1 MFYISTVPGPWNPT
15 IVLTGIGR
23 CDNVRDRE
31 HLEAALDHA
40 ALVDA
45 LSEPTFYDYPVD
57 EVRFLQTHIS
67 SVFLTG
73 SFVYKLKKP
82 VNFGFLDY
90 STIELREQNCRAE
103 VALNRRLAPSVYV
116 DAVPIT
122 LDGDKATLNGDGEVI
137 DWVVVMREL
146 DGNLLGTEVLARG
159 ELTESHMDALV
170 DVLVPFYTSAAT
182 GEGIDNFGSVE
193 AVKFNTDE
201 NFSQTEAYVGKLVS
215 RDRFEHIR
223 DWTNSF
229 FAQHGELFERR
240 IAEGRTR
247 ESHGDLHL
255 RNIFFEDQ
263 PVIFDCIE
271 FNERLR
277 CGDVAVDIAFLA
289 MDLDFNGRQDLSKH
303 FIDRYVEV
311 SGDTELTEMLDF
323 YKCYRAYVRGKIACF
338 TSTDPA
344 LDGASK
350 RAQRN
355 LARRYFGLAY
365 EYAGGTRRPSLVV
378 LYGLMGTGKTSVA
391 RYLRE
396 SYGWH
401 VLSTDAVRKQ
411 ISGVGENTRVYVPYN
426 EGLYSPEMNAR
437 TYAEVCDRAENLLWG
452 GFSVIVD
459 GAFKRQSER
468 EPVIEAARRTRARLV
483 FIETTCGADEQHTR
497 LEGRQQHDTRSDGR
511 VELMEQQ
518 RGDFEPPN
526 PDAECYFHDIDT
538 SGPKS
543 ETQTKVEALL
553 RDESVL

>member
-1 MFYISTVPGPWNPT
+1 MRV
-15 IVLTGIGR
+15 
-23 CDNVRDRE
+23 
-31 HLEAALDHA
+31 EATLDHA
-40 ALVDA
+40 ALVEV
-45 LSEPTFYDYPVD
+45 LSDPSFYDHPVE

-73 SFVYKLKKP
+73 TRVYKLKKP
-82 VNFGFLDY
+82 MNFGFLDF
-90 STIELREQNCRAE
+90 STIELREKNCRAE
-103 VALNRRLAPSVYV
+103 VELNRRLAPSVYIE
-116 DAVPIT
+116 AVPIT
-122 LDGDKATLNGDGEVI
+122 MDGNRVTLDGEGDVV

-146 DGNLLGTEVLARG
+146 DGDLLGTEVLKRG
-159 ELTESHMDALV
+159 ELSESHMDALA
-170 DVLVPFYTSAAT
+170 DVLVPFYKSAAT
-182 GEGIDNFGSVE
+182 GDGIDGFGTVE
-193 AVKFNTDE
+193 AVRFNTDE

-215 RDRFEHIR
+215 RDRFKHIR
-223 DWTNSF
+223 DWTNTF
-229 FAQHGELFERR
+229 YAERFELFERR
-240 IAEGRTR
+240 IAEGRIR

-255 RNIFFEDQ
+255 RNIFFEAE

-271 FNERLR
+271 FNERFR

-289 MDLDFNGRQDLSKH
+289 MDLDFNGRQDLSQYV
-303 FIDRYVEV
+303 IDRYVEA
-311 SGDTELTEMLDF
+311 SGDSGLLEILDF

-344 LDGASK
+344 LDATAQ

-365 EYAGGTRRPSLVV
+365 GYAGGSERPSMVV

-391 RYLRE
+391 RHLRE
-396 SYGWH
+396 NFGWH

-437 TYAEVCDRAENLLWG
+437 TYTEVCERAENLLHG
-452 GFSVIVD
+452 GFPVIVD

-468 EPVIEAARRTRARLV
+468 EPVIEAAKRTRARLI
-483 FIETTCGADEQHTR
+483 FLQTTCEADEQHQR

-518 RGDFEPPN
+518 RGDFEPAN
-526 PDAECYFHDIDT
+526 PGAECYFHTIDT
-538 SGPKS
+538 SGPKT
-543 ETQTKVEALL
+543 ETQAKVEALL
-553 RDESVL
+553 KAESVL

>member
-1 MFYISTVPGPWNPT
+1 MTVCVP
-15 IVLTGIGR
+15 V
-23 CDNVRDRE
+23 
-31 HLEAALDHA
+31 EAALDHA

-45 LSEPTFYDYPVD
+45 LSQPSFYDHPVD

-73 SFVYKLKKP
+73 EIVYKLKKP
-82 VNFGFLDY
+82 VNFGFLDF
-90 STIELREQNCRAE
+90 STVELREQNCRAE
-103 VALNRRLAPSVYV
+103 VALNRRLAPSVYI
-116 DAVPIT
+116 DALPIT
-122 LDGDKATLNGDGEVI
+122 LDGDRAVLNGDGEVI

-146 DGNLLGTEVLARG
+146 DENLLGTNVLERG
-159 ELTESHMDALV
+159 ELSETHMDALV
-170 DVLVPFYTSAAT
+170 DELVPFYVAAAT
-182 GEGIDNFGSVE
+182 GDAIDDLGTVE
-193 AVKFNTDE
+193 SVKFNTDE
-201 NFSQTEAYVGKLVS
+201 NFSQTEAYVGKLIS

-223 DWTNSF
+223 DWTNAF
-229 FAQHGELFERR
+229 FEQHADLFERR
-240 IAEGRTR
+240 ISEGRIR

-255 RNIFFEDQ
+255 RNIFFEEK

-271 FNERLR
+271 FNERFR
-277 CGDVAVDIAFLA
+277 CGDIAVDIAFLA
-289 MDLDFNGRQDLSKH
+289 MDLDFNGRQDLEKH
-303 FIDRYVEV
+303 FIDRFVAA
-311 SGDTELTEMLDF
+311 SGDAELLEILDF

-344 LDGASK
+344 LDATAQ

-365 EYAGGTRRPSLVV
+365 AYAGGGERPSLVV

-391 RYLRE
+391 RHLRE
-396 SYGWH
+396 KFGCH

-437 TYAEVCDRAENLLWG
+437 TYAEVCDRAENLLYA
-452 GFSVIVD
+452 GFPVVVD

-468 EPVIEAARRTRARLV
+468 EPVIEAARRTQARLV
-483 FIETTCGADEQHTR
+483 FLQTTCGGEEQRER

-518 RGDFEPPN
+518 RGDFEPAN
-526 PDAECYFHDIDT
+526 PGSECFFHTIDT
-538 SGPKS
+538 SGPKA
-543 ETQTKVEALL
+543 ETQANVEALL
-553 RDESVL
+553 KAESVL

>member
-1 MFYISTVPGPWNPT
+1 M
-15 IVLTGIGR
+15 
-23 CDNVRDRE
+23 
-31 HLEAALDHA
+31 DHA
-40 ALVDA
+40 ALVTA
-45 LSEPTFYDYPVD
+45 LSEPSFYDYPVD

-73 SFVYKLKKP
+73 RFVYKLKKP

-90 STIELREQNCRAE
+90 STVELREKNCRAE
-103 VALNRRLAPSVYV
+103 VELNRRLAPSVYI

-122 LDGDKATLNGDGEVI
+122 MEGDRVTLDGGGEIV
-137 DWVVVMREL
+137 DWVVVMGEL
-146 DGNLLGTEVLARG
+146 DGDLLGTEVLERG
-159 ELTESHMDALV
+159 ELTKEHMQALV
-170 DVLVPFYTSAAT
+170 DVLVPFYRSAAT
-182 GEGIDNFGSVE
+182 GEGIDDYGSVN

-223 DWTNSF
+223 SWTDTF
-229 FAQHGELFERR
+229 YEEHVELFERR

-255 RNIFFEDQ
+255 RNIFFEDE

-277 CGDVAVDIAFLA
+277 CGDIAVDIAFLA
-289 MDLDFNGRQDLSKH
+289 MDLDFNGRQDLSKV
-303 FIDRYVEV
+303 FIDRYVEA
-311 SGDTELTEMLDF
+311 SGDTELVDMLDF

-344 LDGASK
+344 LDAGAQ

-365 EYAGGTRRPSLVV
+365 EYSGGTERASLVV

-396 SYGWH
+396 KLGWH

-411 ISGVGENTRVYVPYN
+411 ISGIGENTRVYVPYN

-437 TYAEVCDRAENLLWG
+437 TYAEVCERAENLLHG
-452 GFSVIVD
+452 GFPVIVD

-468 EPVIEAARRTRARLV
+468 DPVIEAARRTGARLV
-483 FIETTCGADEQHTR
+483 FLQTTCGGDEQHQR

-518 RGDFEPPN
+518 RGDFEPAN
-526 PDAECYFHDIDT
+526 PDAECYFHTIDT
-538 SGPKS
+538 SGPKP
-543 ETQTKVEALL
+543 ETQAKVEALL
-553 RDESVL
+553 KKEAVLC

>member
-1 MFYISTVPGPWNPT
+1 M
-15 IVLTGIGR
+15 
-23 CDNVRDRE
+23 
-31 HLEAALDHA
+31 EASLDHA
-40 ALVDA
+40 ALVKA
-45 LSEPTFYDYPVD
+45 LSQPSFYDHPVA

-73 SFVYKLKKP
+73 THVYKLKKP

-90 STIELREQNCRAE
+90 STIELREKNCRAE
-103 VALNRRLAPSVYV
+103 VALNRRLAPSVYI

-122 LDGDKATLNGDGEVI
+122 LDGGQPTLGGTGEVI
-137 DWVVVMREL
+137 DWVVVMGEL
-146 DGNLLGTEVLARG
+146 DGSLLGTEVLARG
-159 ELTESHMDALV
+159 ELCRSHMGALV
-170 DVLVPFYTSAAT
+170 DILVPFYQAAAT
-182 GEGIDNFGSVE
+182 GEGIDKYGSVE

-215 RDRFEHIR
+215 KERFEHIR
-223 DWTNSF
+223 DWTNTF
-229 FAQHGELFERR
+229 FDEHADLFERR
-240 IAEGRTR
+240 VAEGRTR

-255 RNIFFEDQ
+255 RNIFFEDP

-277 CGDVAVDIAFLA
+277 CGDIAVDIAFLA
-289 MDLDFNGRQDLSKH
+289 MDLDFNGRQDLAKS
-303 FIDRYVEV
+303 FIDGYVEA
-311 SGDTELTEMLDF
+311 SGDTELPEILDF

-344 LDGASK
+344 LDDTAK

-365 EYAGGTRRPSLVV
+365 EYAGGTVRPSMVV

-391 RYLRE
+391 RHLRE
-396 SYGWH
+396 KFGWH

-411 ISGVGENTRVYVPYN
+411 ISGIGENTRVYVPYN
-426 EGLYSPEMNAR
+426 EGLYSPEMNGR
-437 TYAEVCDRAENLLWG
+437 TYAEVCDRAENLLHG
-452 GFSVIVD
+452 GFPVVVD

-468 EPVIEAARRTRARLV
+468 EPVIEAARRAGARLV
-483 FIETTCGADEQHTR
+483 FLQTTCSQGEQRER

-518 RGDFEPPN
+518 RGDFEPAN
-526 PDAECYFHDIDT
+526 PGAECYFHTIDT
-538 SGPKS
+538 SGPKT
-543 ETQTKVEALL
+543 ETQANVEALL
-553 RDESVL
+553 KAESLL